1 MTEAHQIMP
10 GAVAATLL
18 AGMLLTVPVSFTLR
32 WWFSRMVLKSMQA
45 PSGAGVRSISGPA
58 TPAPVRASGPA
69 PASLSLLVSDAAS
82 APPPSAESPEM
93 LKRVLRGPW
102 SSVVPYG
109 LAGAAYAAVAMVL
122 VLWADG
128 LEFFPRRMLFVWYVL
143 LWPVV
148 PTIYTIAAP
157 DLRRRA
163 LVGGLYLLVGLI
175 ISLGHWVD
183 FGTLWA
189 IWVLPPTLSLLAFS
203 NRRIRA
209 IGPLVLIVILAA
221 FAGANIA
228 LQLVS
233 ILVEQKKPVLT
244 QVWLLIPLIL
254 FFAATAWYLVRR
266 KAFRALALVAITI
279 AVAELFFLAQLGSVL
294 SILFQNVIGLVAGA
308 MVLFGFA
315 GSLVLNR
322 LTEAYRNKRLS
333 DQMITVDTQWLIFAI
348 YQAIDLFFSNKGYGV
363 AALGLVPFLVY
374 KIVLWFALKPHHR
387 ESLQYKNIKLLLLR
401 VFGEQKRSER
411 LMGNLGLN
419 WRHVGSIQ
427 LIAGTD
433 LALANL
439 EPHEFIEFVS
449 GRLNRQFI
457 NDEKELERR
466 LETIDGRPDP
476 DGRFRVN
483 EFFCHDDTWQLTVSR
498 LALESDAVLMDLRRF
513 SPERQGCV
521 YELHQLLSLMPLSRI
536 TLLVD
541 GTTDMPFLERT
552 VQDGWLHLDDSSP
565 NRGETQPQ
573 LRISRVT
580 KGNTQ
585 ELRNVLASL
594 CRGAT
599 SDHGSGALHQQPN

>member
-1 MTEAHQIMP
+1 
-10 GAVAATLL
+10 
-18 AGMLLTVPVSFTLR
+18 MLR
-32 WWFSRMVLKSMQA
+32 
-45 PSGAGVRSISGPA
+45 
-58 TPAPVRASGPA
+58 
-69 PASLSLLVSDAAS
+69 
-82 APPPSAESPEM
+82 
-93 LKRVLRGPW
+93 RVLRGPW
-102 SSVVPYG
+102 SSVFPYG
-109 LAGAAYAAVAMVL
+109 LAGAVYAAVAMVIL
-122 VLWADG
+122 LWANG
-128 LEFFPRRMLFVWYVL
+128 LEFFPQRMLIIWYVL

-148 PTIYTIAAP
+148 PTIFTIAAP
-157 DLRRRA
+157 DLRRRI
-163 LVGGLYLLVGLI
+163 LVACLYLLVGLVV
-175 ISLGHWVD
+175 SFGHWLD
-183 FGTLWA
+183 FGKLWA
-189 IWVLPPTLSLLAFS
+189 LWVLPPTLSLLAFS

-209 IGPLVLIVILAA
+209 IGPLVLIVILGA

-228 LQLVS
+228 LELVS
-233 ILVEQKKPVLT
+233 LLVERKEPVLA

-254 FFAATAWYLVRR
+254 FFAATVWYLARR
-266 KAFRALALVAITI
+266 KAFRALALVGLTI
-279 AVAELFFLAQLGSVL
+279 AVAEVFALIQLSTVL
-294 SILFQNVIGLVAGA
+294 SIVFQNVIGLVAGA
-308 MVLFGFA
+308 MVVFGFA

-333 DQMITVDTQWLIFAI
+333 DQLITVDTQWLIFAI
-348 YQAIDLFFSNKGYGV
+348 YQAIDLFFSNMGYGV
-363 AALGLVPFLVY
+363 AVLGLVPFLAY
-374 KIVLWFALKPHHR
+374 KIVLWLALKPRYR
-387 ESLQYKNIKLLLLR
+387 ESLRHRNIKLLLLR

-411 LMGNLGLN
+411 LMANLGLN

-457 NDEKELERR
+457 NDEEELKRR
-466 LETIDGRPDP
+466 LETMDGRPDP

-483 EFFCHDDTWQLTVSR
+483 EFFCHDDTWQLTLSR

-513 SPERQGCV
+513 SPERKGCI

-580 KGNTQ
+580 KGNAQ
-585 ELRNVLASL
+585 ELRHVLASL
-594 CRGAT
+594 CRGAA
-599 SDHGSGALHQQPN
+599 SDHGSYALNQQTSYK